1 MGRFLGYIG
10 LHWAVLGCIG
20 LYGLYTEQG
29 FTWLI
34 RVVRMIILTTL
45 RNAQCS
51 VSISSKGKVHRK
63 KSKKKLTSVVLVLP
77 LHIHTLSKK

>member
-51 VSISSKGKVHRK
+51 VSISSKLIIKIRPTVAE
-63 KSKKKLTSVVLVLP
+63 
-77 LHIHTLSKK
+77 LSDKNHFPIVDANS